1 MTFIPASQT
10 ASAGREVFINHGGAY
25 WLNPVPA
32 DASRL
37 RSLRTVV
44 RSSDLIDP
52 FGRPKRND
60 VPELYGKSRYTF
72 NAAGTAGE
80 PLAGETGDTVSENK
94 KESTEGTALGDLQS
108 PVEVNAAH
116 CGTENNTYSSGEL
129 ICEKLPLVTAR
140 PERRLLHPGN
150 QAERIPPTGGS
161 EYNGTVTLPWS
172 APRAMGDTYIRQ
184 APTYESTTHYQLR
197 TGRYYTEDAAPPH
210 GMTLPTKN
218 SLDTREW

>member
-161 EYNGTVTLPWS
+161 EYNGTGRSRGRRQERWATHISGRRQLTRVQLTTSCEPGVT
-172 APRAMGDTYIRQ
+172 
-184 APTYESTTHYQLR
+184 
-197 TGRYYTEDAAPPH
+197 
-210 GMTLPTKN
+210 
-218 SLDTREW
+218 TRKTRRRRME